1 MRVLI
6 HPGFHKTGTTSLQR
20 GADAQ
25 RETLAPR
32 LRLVLPHDIEP
43 LNFAARRVSV
53 GINANRVAAFRDAV
67 AGFAQRVDPEDP
79 RPLLVSS
86 EHLCGLLP
94 GRKSVTTY
102 ATAPELLG
110 HMVEVLA
117 RQVPDL
123 SLSVWF
129 TTRAPEAW
137 LKSLYWQLLRSQRL
151 TVGPEQFAVGFRD
164 AAELDAV
171 VARVAERLGRQAE
184 VSSTRLEACGTD
196 PLGPLGV
203 ALDRLGVSRG
213 GLLPLARQNVQPA
226 EAVAELLALNQS
238 DLDDA
243 ALGAAKTA
251 LLKRLRKAGQT
262 RAG

>member
-20 GADAQ
+20 GAEAQ
-25 RETLAPR
+25 HAVLAPR

-43 LNFAARRVSV
+43 VNFAARRVSV
-53 GINANRVAAFRDAV
+53 GANAKRIAAFRAAV
-67 AGFAQRVDPEDP
+67 TEFAQGIDPGDP

-102 ATAPELLG
+102 AAAPELLG
-110 HMVEVLA
+110 QMAEVLSDHL
-117 RQVPDL
+117 PNP
-123 SLSVWF
+123 SLSIWF

-137 LKSLYWQLLRSQRL
+137 LKSLYWQLLRSQRV
-151 TVGPEQFAVGFRD
+151 TEGSEQFANRFRD
-164 AAELDAV
+164 AADLGAI
-171 VARVAERLGRQAE
+171 VAMVAERLAGQAD
-184 VSSTRLEACGTD
+184 VSSTRLEDCGGD

-203 ALDRLGVSRG
+203 ALDRLGVSSA
-213 GLLPLARQNVQPA
+213 GLRPLARQNVQPA
-226 EAVAELLALNQS
+226 EAAADLLALNRS
-238 DLDDA
+238 DLDDE
-243 ALGAAKTA
+243 ALSAAKTA
-251 LLKRLRKAGQT
+251 LLTRLRKAGQT